1 MVGVRVGIGYDIHR
15 LVPGRRLVLGGVELE
30 YDRGLE
36 GHSDADALAHA
47 VVDALLGAVALGDIG
62 KHFPDTDERWR
73 GADSIRLLEHTV
85 ALLAERGYA
94 VGNVDAVISAE
105 APKMR
110 PYVEQMRE
118 RLAGA
123 LRVEV
128 DDVSVK
134 ATTEERLGP
143 IGRGEAIA
151 VRAVAL
157 VVRAEGP
164 DR

>member
-15 LVPGRRLVLGGVELE
+15 LVPGHRLVLGGVELDS
-30 YDRGLE
+30 DRGLD

-47 VVDALLGAVALGDIG
+47 IVDALLGAVALGDIG

-85 ALLAERGYA
+85 GLLGERGYA

-110 PYVEQMRE
+110 PYVGRMRE
-118 RLAGA
+118 RLAAA

-128 DDVSVK
+128 DADSVK
-134 ATTEERLGP
+134 ATTEEGLGP

-157 VVRAEGP
+157 VVRTEGSG
-164 DR
+164 R